1 MTSTAPRL
9 MSRSAGMALMLFAAV
24 AVSGCSDFRKAIGEE
39 KSSPDEFEVVI
50 RPPLSLPPGFKS
62 SSSELTMATT
72 APAPALSQTSTDARS
87 VAANELGSGE
97 GISQGGYGA
106 IFDFALI
113 PENIRETVD
122 EETLGIQF
130 ERRLPIQMLFGGVPD
145 VGPVLD
151 QFAED
156 QRLRKNLREGRFPTE
171 DGTPAIDLPSDEPL
185 TIGN

>member
-1 MTSTAPRL
+1 MTSITTRPLSRTA
-9 MSRSAGMALMLFAAV
+9 SMALFLLAAV

-62 SSSELTMATT
+62 SSSELTAAVPVTQS
-72 APAPALSQTSTDARS
+72 ATDARS
-87 VAANELGSGE
+87 VAANELGAAE
-97 GISQGGYGA
+97 ATSQGGYGSL
-106 IFDFALI
+106 FDFAAV
-113 PENIRETVD
+113 PENIREAVD
-122 EETLGIQF
+122 EETFGIQF
-130 ERRLPIQMLFGGVPD
+130 ENRLPLQILFGGMPD

-171 DGTPAIDLPSDEPL
+171 GGTPAIDPQTDEPL

>member
-1 MTSTAPRL
+1 MTSITTRPLSRTA
-9 MSRSAGMALMLFAAV
+9 SMALFLLAAV

-39 KSSPDEFEVVI
+39 KSSPYEFEVVV

-62 SSSELTMATT
+62 SSSELTAAVPVTQS
-72 APAPALSQTSTDARS
+72 ATDARS
-87 VAANELGSGE
+87 VAANELGAVE
-97 GISQGGYGA
+97 GTSRGGYGSL
-106 IFDFALI
+106 FDFASV

-122 EETLGIQF
+122 EETFGIQF
-130 ERRLPIQMLFGGVPD
+130 ENRLPLQILFGGMPD

-171 DGTPAIDLPSDEPL
+171 GGTPAIDPQTDEPL